1 MKKLEEKADKL
12 MSKDRFQSVDEAI
25 QLYLKAHDILAE
37 NTNESKDSNVYS
49 TTVFENRVM
58 NDRLL
63 RKIDDAISRMASFGP
78 KR

>member
-1 MKKLEEKADKL
+1 

-25 QLYLKAHDILAE
+25 QLYLKAHDILVE
-37 NTNESKDSNVYS
+37 NTNESKDPNVYS

-63 RKIDDAISRMASFGP
+63 RKIDDAISKMASFGP